1 VEAATV
7 AAAEDFMAVVAE
19 EGSTGAEEEGFTV
32 VAVGT
37 SLAGAEDALMAA
49 GAFAVAGRE
58 WRRGWAEARTAG
70 WADMGVVRRRRPAEI
85 G

>member
-1 VEAATV
+1 
-7 AAAEDFMAVVAE
+7 MAVVAE

-37 SLAGAEDALMAA
+37 SLAAEDALMAA